1 MSSRSTDDNN
11 EEHDNDNVSKS
22 RMLTSI
28 KAKLNKGKYN
38 LNTDIVDALFK
49 I

>member
-22 RMLTSI
+22 RMITSI
-28 KAKLNKGKYN
+28 NKGEYN